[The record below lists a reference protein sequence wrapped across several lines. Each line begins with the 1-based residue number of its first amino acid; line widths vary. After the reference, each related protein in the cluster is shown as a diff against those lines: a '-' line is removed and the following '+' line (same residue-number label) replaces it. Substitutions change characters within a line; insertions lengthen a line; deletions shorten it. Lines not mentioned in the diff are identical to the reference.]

1 VACFHPVCVWRTHEG
16 EIKFSE
22 PRDYR
27 DQLEIPCGQCVGC
40 RLERSRQWAVRCMHE
55 TQMHQHSSFVTL
67 TYDDE
72 HVSPSLHYPD
82 FQDFMKR
89 LRKKF
94 GRVRFYMCGEYGEQF
109 SRPHFHACLFGVFFR
124 DRVPWKSLDSGSTLY
139 RSATLEKLWPFGFS
153 SVGDV
158 TFESAA
164 YVARY
169 VMKKVTG
176 DRADLHYLRVD
187 TRTGEEISLVPEFN
201 RMSLKPGVG
210 ADWFR
215 KYLEEVIV
223 RDGVV
228 VNGRVTRVPRYYDV
242 MMEKID
248 GWVLD
253 EIKFARL
260 SKALA
265 AAGDSTP
272 ERLAVRE
279 SVASARLKFKKR
291 TL

>member
-1 VACFHPVCVWRTHEG
+1 VACFRPLTAWQLDDGQVVFVERG
-16 EIKFSE
+16 SV
-22 PRDYR
+22 RR
-27 DQLEIPCGQCVGC
+27 QLELPCGQCVGC
-40 RLERSRQWAVRCMHE
+40 RLERSRQWAIRCMHE
-55 TQMHQHSSFVTL
+55 TQLHEHSCFVTL
-67 TYDDE
+67 TYDEE
-72 HVSPSLHYPD
+72 HLRPSLHYPD
-82 FQDFMKR
+82 FQKFMKR
-89 LRKKF
+89 VRKKF
-94 GRVRFYMCGEYGEQF
+94 GKVRFYMCGEYGEQF
-109 SRPHFHACLFGVFFR
+109 SRPHFHACLFGVLFS

-139 RSATLEKLWPFGFS
+139 RSAMLESLWPFGFS

-176 DRADLHYLRVD
+176 ERADLHYLRVD

-201 RMSLKPGVG
+201 RMSLKPGIG

-215 KYLEEVIV
+215 KFQDEVTV

-228 VNGRVTRVPRYYDV
+228 VNGRVSRVPRYYDN
-242 MMEKID
+242 MLRAKD
-248 GWVLD
+248 GFLFD
-253 EIKFARL
+253 EIQFARL

-265 AAGDSTP
+265 AAADSSP

-279 SVASARLKFKKR
+279 SVASARLSFKKR